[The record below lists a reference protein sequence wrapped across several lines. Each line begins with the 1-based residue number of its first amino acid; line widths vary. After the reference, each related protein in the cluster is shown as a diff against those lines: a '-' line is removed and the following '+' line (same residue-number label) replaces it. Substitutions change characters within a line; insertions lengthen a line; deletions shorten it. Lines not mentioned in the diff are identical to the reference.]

1 MILKGY
7 DDNDNEDR
15 VRKHEIGKNVVVL
28 VFFGS
33 GANFGHFTLS
43 SGVSTSLGVYRPH
56 IFHFFSTQIF
66 SAEIFLH
73 IDLEKKRHRIRQK
86 LHKLF
91 KFCTES

>member
-7 DDNDNEDR
+7 DDDDNEDR

-66 SAEIFLH
+66 LH
-73 IDLEKKRHRIRQK
+73 TNLEQIR
-86 LHKLF
+86 HKLF
-91 KFCTES
+91 KLFTEF